1 MKGSPGPAPGFEH
14 DKPTLDMGKDFG
26 FEQAKKLRKEL
37 VYDPNAQIKTID
49 LRFATS
55 DPHTDFKSFAAA
67 SEMDKDTERLDNDYK
82 QMIKSEY
89 D

>member
-1 MKGSPGPAPGFEH
+1 M
-14 DKPTLDMGKDFG
+14 
-26 FEQAKKLRKEL
+26 
-37 VYDPNAQIKTID
+37 KTID

-82 QMIKSEY
+82 
-89 D
+89 